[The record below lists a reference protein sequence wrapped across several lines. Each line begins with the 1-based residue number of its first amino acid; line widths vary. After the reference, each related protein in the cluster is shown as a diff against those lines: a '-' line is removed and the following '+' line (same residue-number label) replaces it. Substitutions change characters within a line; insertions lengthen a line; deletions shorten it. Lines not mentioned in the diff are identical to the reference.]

1 MCDLHQLEE
10 ENYVSEPVLQV
21 EISKEALLEAKGMYK
36 FYKLQKE
43 KENFKELNSTALFPL
58 RTSHL

>member
-10 ENYVSEPVLQV
+10 ENYVSEPILQV

-43 KENFKELNSTALFPL
+43 KENFKELTSSAANS
-58 RTSHL
+58 